1 MRNVALAVIIISF
14 LLSGYLYSQMPDQIA
29 THWNIQG
36 QVDGYTLKPWGIF
49 LIPLLSFTIFF
60 LFSLIAKIDPLK
72 ENIKKFKKSF
82 DGAMFLIVLFFFY
95 LQLLIILWNTGLE
108 FNMNQLIAPAFGG
121 LFYFLGDLIGRTK
134 RNWFIG
140 IKTPWT
146 LSSDIVWDKTHKAG
160 AGLFKIAGIISLLA
174 VLLPSYGIV
183 FIIAPIIIFS
193 VYLIIFSYLEYKKLK
208 IDNS

>member
-1 MRNVALAVIIISF
+1 
-14 LLSGYLYSQMPDQIA
+14 MPDQIA